1 MHPDRLTDAPPRDD
15 RIGSRREDYLFGGR
29 LGEPGAEAAPG
40 AAGGSLCGAGNETVC
55 LNSRPGEGITIIE
68 MRLGGR
74 LVRVVK
80 YPR

>member
-1 MHPDRLTDAPPRDD
+1 MTDAPPRDD

>member
-1 MHPDRLTDAPPRDD
+1 MTDAPPPDV
-15 RIGSRREDYLFGGR
+15 RIGNRREDYLFGGR

-55 LNSRPGEGITIIE
+55 LNLCPGEGITIIE
-68 MRLGGR
+68 TRLGGR